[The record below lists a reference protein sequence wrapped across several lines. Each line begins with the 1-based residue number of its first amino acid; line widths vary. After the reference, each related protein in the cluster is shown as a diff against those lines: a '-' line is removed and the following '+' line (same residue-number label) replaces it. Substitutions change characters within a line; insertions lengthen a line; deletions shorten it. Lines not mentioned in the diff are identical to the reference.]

1 MINRRVGGCAPSVV
15 SGGRLLHRTKSRVPP
30 SPWNENEATGAGGR
44 RKSHLNSKSISQ
56 PLPHDVVAAR
66 RGYRSSVAYRS
77 KAVRWPVRPPWP
89 HRSPFPSRRRLTRSI
104 RSTRH
109 TAAGVWRLRP
119 GAIAATT
126 AAATASNI
134 KYDICTARNR
144 RSHRLQQLLRAFTRC
159 NRMNVAVLS
168 TVQRDSKE
176 VDDRLC

>member
-1 MINRRVGGCAPSVV
+1 M
-15 SGGRLLHRTKSRVPP
+15 PP

-77 KAVRWPVRPPWP
+77 KAVRRPVRPPWP

-109 TAAGVWRLRP
+109 TAAAVWRLRWR
-119 GAIAATT
+119 AVAAT
-126 AAATASNI
+126 AAAAASNI

-144 RSHRLQQLLRAFTRC
+144 RLQQLLRAFTRC
-159 NRMNVAVLS
+159 NRMNVALLS
-168 TVQRDSKE
+168 TIQCDSKE
-176 VDDRLC
+176 VDDGLC